1 LVEHQAR
8 HVIDYARGKFAVERY
23 PLAPA
28 LKPIRETLA
37 KLDPKP
43 KPEPPAP
50 KRPIRP
56 WISSSVRLSDMALQI
71 YANARYLQRIVGL
84 LGRAAICRMKHSLTS
99 RPLEQ
104 AMFLPLSG
112 SAHGK

>member
-1 LVEHQAR
+1 MSLNLTDDEIHGL
-8 HVIDYARGKFAVERY
+8 IDYARGKFAAERY

-50 KRPIRP
+50 KTPYMP
-56 WISSSVRLSDMALQI
+56 SLV
-71 YANARYLQRIVGL
+71 LQRKNK
-84 LGRAAICRMKHSLTS
+84 RR
-99 RPLEQ
+99 R
-104 AMFLPLSG
+104 
-112 SAHGK
+112 